1 MMERLRTLLR
11 RRFVQDTLVL
21 QIGRVGTTL
30 LTLLSSLLVARLLGT
45 EAYGTW
51 ALIQSLLAITL
62 ALNLTG
68 ISAALSTRLPLAIG
82 AGQTDTI
89 RDGLAIYVQVSALWG
104 IGLVALLMVIGPAL
118 GRQLYDDDQIG
129 VLAAILALTVLPD
142 ALYNLVITAL
152 QSQRAMRSLA
162 VLQNINQA
170 VLLLATLA
178 ALLISPTPLG
188 MVLSRVVYSVLTL
201 VIAVGFYQRYRV
213 SFTVPYPPIMT
224 VLRRALRVSP
234 GPYLGFGFLN
244 AVDKNI
250 ASLYTEIPLQLV
262 GIFAGRAAAGYLE
275 LGFKALTIANTFTS
289 AVFDTMQVVIPQTVG
304 RRDFAALRQNFTRV
318 LVVLGVGGS
327 VFYAL
332 FALGTP
338 LLIPLLFDSSWQP
351 AVPAVATLAIYG
363 VVTTVGGIFGPLYRT
378 LNLMREAI
386 GVKLIALASILI
398 PGWLT
403 MQQIGRIH
411 ALWTLPVATL
421 PDVPSVLQA
430 GAISGAWM
438 VNGLLTVSVVLTA
451 LFCLRALR
459 RMTVTP
465 TLAE

>member
-1 MMERLRTLLR
+1 MIERLRALLR

-51 ALIQSLLAITL
+51 ALVQSLLAIVL
-62 ALNLTG
+62 AFNLTG

-82 AGQTDTI
+82 AGETDSI
-89 RDGLAIYVQVSALWG
+89 RDGLAVYVQVSTAWG
-104 IGLVALLMVIGPAL
+104 VGLVGVLLLIGPSL
-118 GRQLYDDDQIG
+118 GTQLYDDAQIG
-129 VLAAILALTVLPD
+129 VLAAMLGLTVLPD
-142 ALYNLVITAL
+142 ALYNLVITTL

-162 VLQNINQA
+162 VLQNVNQV
-170 VLLLATLA
+170 VLLLGTLA

-201 VIAVGFYQRYRV
+201 FIAVGFYQRYRTTF
-213 SFTVPYPPIMT
+213 SVPYPPIRT
-224 VLRRALRVSP
+224 VLRRMLRVSP
-234 GPYLGFGFLN
+234 RPYLGFGFLN
-244 AVDKNI
+244 AMDKNI

-262 GIFAGRAAAGYLE
+262 GIFAGRTAAGYLE

-304 RRDFAALRQNFTRV
+304 RRDFSALRQNFTRV
-318 LVVLGVGGS
+318 LLVLGIGGIL
-327 VFYAL
+327 FYGL

-338 LLIPLLFDSSWQP
+338 LLIPLLFDPSWQP
-351 AVPAVATLAIYG
+351 AVPAVATLAVYG
-363 VVTTVGGIFGPLYRT
+363 IVTTVGGIFGPLYRT
-378 LNLMREAI
+378 LNLMRSAI
-386 GVKLIALASILI
+386 LVKLIALVVILV
-398 PGWLT
+398 PGWLH
-403 MQQIGRIH
+403 MQQIGHIH
-411 ALWTLPVATL
+411 TLWILPIAVQA
-421 PDVPSVLQA
+421 DVPSVLQA

-438 VNGLLTVSVVLTA
+438 VNGLLTVSVLLTA

-459 RMTVTP
+459 RAGT
-465 TLAE
+465 AQ